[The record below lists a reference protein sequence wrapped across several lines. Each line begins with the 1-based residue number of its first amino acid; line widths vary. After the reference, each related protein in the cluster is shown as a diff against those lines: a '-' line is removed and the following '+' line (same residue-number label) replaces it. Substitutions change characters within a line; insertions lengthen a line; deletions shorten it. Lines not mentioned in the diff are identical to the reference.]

1 MTMLL
6 SLLIACGGNTTD
18 NTEELVTTEATVTDE
33 GLEVVE
39 TTTNENGNTTTTT
52 NTTGTTTETT
62 NTTTGETTENTET
75 TETTTETEQF
85 IGFAAPFK
93 SRFSFME
100 DR

>member
-39 TTTNENGNTTTTT
+39 TTTNEDGNTTTTT
-52 NTTGTTTETT
+52 NVNGTTTETT
-62 NTTTGETTENTET
+62 EGVEGETTGGEATENTET
-75 TETTTETEQF
+75 TNENE
-85 IGFAAPFK
+85 
-93 SRFSFME
+93 
-100 DR
+100 

>member
-39 TTTNENGNTTTTT
+39 TTTDENGNTTTT
-52 NTTGTTTETT
+52 NVTGTTTETT
-62 NTTTGETTENTET
+62 DNTTGEITTDETTEITET
-75 TETTTETEQF
+75 TETTNEIE
-85 IGFAAPFK
+85 
-93 SRFSFME
+93 
-100 DR
+100 

>member
-39 TTTNENGNTTTTT
+39 TTTDENGNTTTT
-52 NTTGTTTETT
+52 NVTGTTTETT
-62 NTTTGETTENTET
+62 DNTTGEITTDETTEITET
-75 TETTTETEQF
+75 TETTNVNE
-85 IGFAAPFK
+85 
-93 SRFSFME
+93 
-100 DR
+100 

>member
-39 TTTNENGNTTTTT
+39 TTTDENGNTTTT
-52 NTTGTTTETT
+52 NVTGTTTETT
-62 NTTTGETTENTET
+62 DNTTGEITTDETTENTET
-75 TETTTETEQF
+75 TETTNEIE
-85 IGFAAPFK
+85 
-93 SRFSFME
+93 
-100 DR
+100 

>member
-52 NTTGTTTETT
+52 NNGTTTETT
-62 NTTTGETTENTET
+62 DNTNGNDNTTNTDNVDNTTITNNTET
-75 TETTTETEQF
+75 TNENE
-85 IGFAAPFK
+85 
-93 SRFSFME
+93 
-100 DR
+100 